1 MTLIK
6 NLMTVFAVSL
16 LLLGV
21 NGCAESSKNV
31 DVEISQND
39 ELLSAPAEL
48 VSLQDVTIG
57 PPNVPRM
64 WQFKIEYLVPEN
76 TLVEQGDVVVRF
88 DGQRVKNDLV
98 GKQSE
103 LDAAIKEAEK
113 QALKDE
119 ATEQDKELALAEAK
133 MNRDIAQR
141 KVEITDASRSDIER
155 RKQIA
160 EYEITSK
167 LYEHAMQKLAQHKQR
182 MQINKEVQNA
192 RISNLQVRVK
202 SIQDSINKLV
212 VKAPKK
218 GLVIYQADWED
229 NKPAV
234 GETVFMGR
242 QLANLPS
249 LDRLAVKVEFDESHS
264 SRVQVGQSVKVL
276 LDAHPEKPFAGK
288 ITSLGQAY
296 RHRSQHNLK
305 VVFDAWVELDS
316 LDATLMRPGMKA
328 NVQVMEKGS

>member
-1 MTLIK
+1 MASMRNRTLALFLAGYWG
-6 NLMTVFAVSL
+6 LM
-16 LLLGV
+16 
-21 NGCAESSKNV
+21 GCAESIKTTDTES
-31 DVEISQND
+31 SQNN
-39 ELLSAPAEL
+39 EQLTAPAEL
-48 VSLQDVTIG
+48 VSLQEVTIG

-76 TLVEQGDVVVRF
+76 TLVEEGDVVVRF

-113 QALKDE
+113 QTLKDE

-133 MNRDIAQR
+133 MNMEIAQR

-167 LYEHAMQKLAQHKQR
+167 LYQHAIQKLAQHKQR
-182 MQINKEVQNA
+182 MKINKEVQTA

-234 GETVFMGR
+234 GETVYMGR
-242 QLANLPS
+242 QLVNLPS
-249 LDRLAVKVEFDESHS
+249 LDRLAVKVEFDESDS
-264 SRVQVGQSVKVL
+264 SKVQVGQEVKVL

-296 RHRSQHNLK
+296 RNRSQHNLK

-316 LDATLMRPGMKA
+316 LDVSTMRPGMKA
-328 NVQVMEKGS
+328 NVQVMEEGS